1 MSRLT
6 RVIARYVGK
15 ITQSSV
21 AREHWPRARARF
33 KSEIAKIPLRAN
45 LGNVKVPGG
54 TTPQAFLVQSL
65 SRGQRTSCQIMM
77 DLADFVLDNK
87 SRAIDRTELGA
98 LDRLQLYRLYKNLK
112 CKGEMKAALND
123 QIQEMSR
130 RPLDDKALDL
140 LIDLKSMRNALVD
153 IESVVE
159 DLLKQNDIEV
169 SLDDAAMDESVR
181 DRILDALEG
190 AWDSVKQKTDL
201 PALELVKIE
210 LAKPPVETPF
220 DCGFNLAHLTKML
233 ADDGHIKPALLR
245 RTLVPALRQAGE
257 AHPEATAREAAA
269 ILSRKHER
277 IHLHGLF
284 YGFRNAMYQQ
294 FEGKEGAGADLL
306 RTVAAIKVSNGH
318 WEELRV
324 PKLAEA
330 VESGGLGVWAAVH
343 DLASYAHASKD
354 LDAAVREVIES
365 QMTTFHGKTASA
377 FLKIA
382 GDYFFQNEAGR
393 VRHIIRDVH
402 EAKH

>member
-54 TTPQAFLVQSL
+54 TTPQAFLVQPL

-77 DLADFVLDNK
+77 DLADFVIDNK

-98 LDRLQLYRLYKNLK
+98 LDKLQLYRLYKNLK
-112 CKGEMKAALND
+112 CKGEMKAALDD

-245 RTLVPALRQAGE
+245 RTLVSALRQAGE

-284 YGFRNAMYQQ
+284 YGLRNAMYQQ
-294 FEGKEGAGADLL
+294 LEGKEGAGADLL
-306 RTVAAIKVSNGH
+306 KTVAAIKESNGH

-354 LDAAVREVIES
+354 FDAAVREVLES
-365 QMTTFHGKTASA
+365 QMKTFTERRRAP
-377 FLKIA
+377 F
-382 GDYFFQNEAGR
+382 
-393 VRHIIRDVH
+393 
-402 EAKH
+402 

>member
-1 MSRLT
+1 MMLAGSSKDKHQPAVAGDSRLDT
-6 RVIARYVGK
+6 VRI
-15 ITQSSV
+15 
-21 AREHWPRARARF
+21 
-33 KSEIAKIPLRAN
+33 
-45 LGNVKVPGG
+45 
-54 TTPQAFLVQSL
+54 
-65 SRGQRTSCQIMM
+65 
-77 DLADFVLDNK
+77 LAGL
-87 SRAIDRTELGA
+87 
-98 LDRLQLYRLYKNLK
+98 
-112 CKGEMKAALND
+112 
-123 QIQEMSR
+123 SR
-130 RPLDDKALDL
+130 RPLDDKALEL

-257 AHPEATAREAAA
+257 AHPEATAREVAA

-284 YGFRNAMYQQ
+284 YGLRNAMYQQ
-294 FEGKEGAGADLL
+294 LEGKEGAGADLL
-306 RTVAAIKVSNGH
+306 KTVAAIKNSEGH
-318 WEELRV
+318 GEELRV
-324 PKLAEA
+324 PNLAEA
-330 VESGGLGVWAAVH
+330 AESPRSVWAAVH

-354 LDAAVREVIES
+354 FDAAVREVLEA
-365 QMTTFHGKTASA
+365 QMKTFHGKTASA

-382 GDYFFQNEAGR
+382 GEYFFQNEAGR
-393 VRHIIRDVH
+393 VRQIIRDVH